1 MIKFSNVDAFLVR
14 VDSRAP
20 MGLRSA
26 ERPHAPGPLSP
37 IFKGGAHARLSR
49 AVILTFKGGASHELS
64 HPVSLPINAFL
75 EP

>member
-1 MIKFSNVDAFLVR
+1 MTHFSNVDASPPRLR
-14 VDSRAP
+14 VDPRAALR
-20 MGLRSA
+20 LRSA

-49 AVILTFKGGASHELS
+49 AVTLT
-64 HPVSLPINAFL
+64 INAFL